1 MAAPVHANGGHV
13 AQSLDILCS
22 CRHVRNWLCTP
33 VYPRASVGN
42 LGKLHSLAPE
52 IILAKNLGRF
62 LYTVTEGGL
71 KS

>member
-1 MAAPVHANGGHV
+1 M
-13 AQSLDILCS
+13 QSLDVLCS
-22 CRHVRNWLCTP
+22 CRHVRNRVCIP
-33 VYPRASVGN
+33 IYPRAPMGS

-52 IILAKNLGRF
+52 IILEKNLGRF